1 MDGAVGSAVSG
12 LTQALSSIEQEQQ
25 AVVAPNACSINNG
38 GCSSDAT
45 CMVKGKDFYC
55 ECKPG
60 YTGTGIVCSDVN
72 ECTAKNSPC
81 PNNSTCTNTVGSFSC
96 ACNAGYMMVNKQCKV
111 STAPSCSTNNGGC
124 SLNATCSAPSG
135 TVVCTCNSGYTGNG
149 TTCTDVNEC
158 ATNNGGCYANAFCT
172 NTPGSRTCTCNSGYS
187 GDGIT
192 TCTDIN
198 ECLTNNGGCSTNG
211 GVCTNTAGGRTCSCG
226 SGYTGNGLTCADI
239 NECAS
244 GNGGCSANATC
255 TNTPGART
263 CGCNTGYA
271 GDGVTCTDINEC
283 ATTNGGCDLQHG
295 VCTNTVGTRT
305 CACEPGY
312 SGNGFT
318 CTQDAQDTVV
328 PSLTSVTVPEG
339 NIAAGVPFAVSAT
352 ATDNISGVKSITFG
366 LTWWTDFTPGGY
378 YPDGHFAAYCTVS
391 ATPPYALSLTNGC
404 NMTLP
409 AQALAGTYTVWASV
423 TDGANNVHY
432 YDGFGDSLQGIAN
445 HETIVATSKG
455 DFDLPVLDHIS
466 GIPAAEINATVE
478 RQIFNIGVQAFDS
491 GSGVADIRIRWIRDG
506 YTQNPNP
513 VVYSAYDIGDCVFGG
528 ASLSVQQGPRADL
541 QTSIG
546 TCEMIVETIDIRA
559 FTTRSRGRRT
569 GLA

>member
-1 MDGAVGSAVSG
+1 MARAFFRRQRGTVQAGLIVGILTMVVPTIAQTVEADHPLDGGMAASTELIRGLGIDPFKSCTVASGGEFNRGTNCIVDDAAGSAVSG

-45 CMVKGKDFYC
+45 CTVKGKTSYC

-409 AQALAGTYTVWASV
+409 AQALAGTYGMGQRHRWRQQRPLLRRLRRQPAGNRQSR
-423 TDGANNVHY
+423 DN
-432 YDGFGDSLQGIAN
+432 
-445 HETIVATSKG
+445 
-455 DFDLPVLDHIS
+455 S
-466 GIPAAEINATVE
+466 GH
-478 RQIFNIGVQAFDS
+478 VQ
-491 GSGVADIRIRWIRDG
+491 R
-506 YTQNPNP
+506 
-513 VVYSAYDIGDCVFGG
+513 
-528 ASLSVQQGPRADL
+528 
-541 QTSIG
+541 
-546 TCEMIVETIDIRA
+546 
-559 FTTRSRGRRT
+559 
-569 GLA
+569 